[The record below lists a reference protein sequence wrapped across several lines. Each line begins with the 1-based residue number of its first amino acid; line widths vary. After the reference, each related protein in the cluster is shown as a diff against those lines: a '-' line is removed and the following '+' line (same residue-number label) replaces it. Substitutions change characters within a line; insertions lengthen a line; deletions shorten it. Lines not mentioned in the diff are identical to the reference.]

1 MTNKEKKNYCAGCR
15 NNIYNDGGPHGHT
28 DKCWSLDDT
37 EVVKK
42 KEVHV
47 SDKPPWNNQKIK
59 KVPNCYSRPKYVY
72 VDPDRK
78 R

>member
-1 MTNKEKKNYCAGCR
+1 MTNKEKEKHCTGCR
-15 NNIYNDGGPHGHT
+15 NNIYNDGGPRGHT
-28 DKCWSLDDT
+28 DQCWSLDKAKI
-37 EVVKK
+37 VKK

-47 SDKPPWNNQKIK
+47 SEQPPWNNCKVK
-59 KVPNCYSRPKYVY
+59 KVPNCYSKPKYVY